1 MKFTWSW
8 LKDHLDTD
16 ADMSVILDALPM
28 LGLEVES
35 VVDRSQ
41 VLKPF
46 TIARITSAEPHPN
59 ADSLRVCQV
68 DTGDTVIEVV
78 CGAPNAA
85 AGLVG
90 VFAPVGA
97 YVPGIDVTLTEAN
110 IRGITSSG
118 MMCSEREMMLSD
130 EHDGIIA
137 LPEDAPI
144 GSSYAVWSGFDD
156 PVIEIAI
163 TPNRADCLGVRGI
176 ARDLAAAGHGTL
188 KPLESKPVEARGKS
202 AISWKLDLPAD
213 QTHLCPRIAGRSFA
227 GLTNGASP
235 KWMQHRLD
243 AVGQR
248 AISALVDITNYVMID
263 LGRPLHAY
271 DADRVDGNTLTVR
284 LAKAGEEMTALNEKT
299 YKLDANMLVIADAGG
314 ADDLAGIMGGERT
327 GVSDAT
333 TTMFLEIAIFDQV
346 SVAMTGRKLNIHSDA
361 RYRFERGLDA
371 TSPDTVMEYVSAMIL
386 DICGGKASEITAEGK
401 GADWQRQIAYRHQ
414 RCLELTGVMVA
425 DDKQKNILETLGFTV
440 SDANNQADHNWQ
452 VSPPPWRG
460 DIVGSA
466 DLVEEIIRVSGYD
479 AIPELPLPRDRV
491 VSQAAVNAEQK
502 RPIILRRVMA
512 GRGMSE
518 AVSFTFLDENTAKRY
533 GGSDDVLKLV
543 NPISTELAVMRPSLI
558 PVLMDIVA
566 RNQARGDSD
575 VSVFEI
581 GPVFTGFNPGEQNT
595 IVCGLSAGK
604 KSRLSWI
611 EKERNVDVFDVKK
624 DVVQT
629 LVEVGYNSEKFF
641 IDSDTPNYYHP
652 GKSGRLF
659 LNKEKDKV
667 VAYFGEIHPNILK
680 KIDVK
685 TESLVGFE
693 IFLDNLKLP
702 KKTLNDQKIKFSIS
716 DYQKSERDFA
726 FVVNKDVNAQDL
738 INAVSS
744 VDQNLVSN
752 IKVFDVYEGDNIP
765 KNQKSIAISVTIQS
779 SEKTLNEHDL
789 EKINNLIVETV
800 ENKTGAKIRS

>member
-41 VLKPF
+41 ALKPF

-97 YVPGIDVTLTEAN
+97 YVPGIDVTLTEAD
-110 IRGITSSG
+110 IRGITSRG

-144 GSSYAVWSGFDD
+144 GSSYAVWAGFDD

-188 KPLESKPVEARGKS
+188 KPLESKPVEASGKS

-213 QTHLCPRIAGRSFA
+213 QAHLCPRIAGRSFA

-235 KWMQHRLD
+235 KWMQHRLE

-284 LAKAGEEMTALNEKT
+284 LAKAGENMTALNEKT
-299 YKLDANMLVIADAGG
+299 YKLDADMLVIADAGG

-371 TSPDTVMEYVSAMIL
+371 TSPDTAMEYVSAMIL

-401 GADWQRQIAYRHQ
+401 GADWQRQIAYRPQ
-414 RCLELTGVMVA
+414 RCFELTGVTVA

-440 SDANNQADHNWQ
+440 SDANNQADHSWQ

-502 RPIILRRVMA
+502 RPITLRRVMA

-533 GGSDDVLKLV
+533 GGGDDALKLV

-581 GPVFTGFNPGEQNT
+581 GPVF
-595 IVCGLSAGK
+595 A
-604 KSRLSWI
+604 
-611 EKERNVDVFDVKK
+611 D
-624 DVVQT
+624 
-629 LVEVGYNSEKFF
+629 
-641 IDSDTPNYYHP
+641 DTPTGQHPVLAGLRHGMTAAREWTGSQRPVDWLDAKADAMAALAACGVKTDALQVRADAPDWYHP
-652 GKSGRLF
+652 GQSGT
-659 LNKEKDKV
+659 LNQGKM
-667 VAYFGEIHPNILK
+667 ALARFGAMHPAFMEAHDIK
-680 KIDVK
+680 GPAA
-685 TESLVGFE
+685 GFE
-693 IFLDNLKLP
+693 ILLDAVPMPKSKAGKSSQRPLANLSP
-702 KKTLNDQKIKFSIS
+702 
-716 DYQKSERDFA
+716 YQQVGRDFA
-726 FVVNKDVNAQDL
+726 FLLNSDVTAEKL
-738 INAVSS
+738 TRAVRGAGKP
-744 VDQNLVSN
+744 LVTEVS
-752 IKVFDVYEGDNIP
+752 VFDVYAGKGIP
-765 KNQKSIAISVTIQS
+765 DGQKSVALAVTLQPTKATLTEPEIEAVSQAIIAAV
-779 SEKTLNEHDL
+779 EKNCGGVLR
-789 EKINNLIVETV
+789 
-800 ENKTGAKIRS
+800 G